1 MRKLLAM
8 ILALVLTAGG
18 ALAEGPK
25 APDYILEG
33 FDGENSGVIWE
44 TNLFF
49 TRMQEKTGISFQF
62 RQEATA
68 DGWTNRK
75 KEIARGENLP
85 DVLFKAELTT
95 EETAQMAKDGI
106 LVDLKPY
113 LEQYAPDLWAILQ
126 ANPEYLA
133 AITLPDGKIVALPAF
148 NRLQNNDL
156 MWINRT
162 WLNRLQLKTPTTADE
177 LTEVLRAFKT
187 QDPNGQNGADEI
199 PLAFIGMWELRFLGH
214 AFGMIDNDYYMAV
227 EDGKVVSHLDS
238 EQNRAFLSWLHTLWE
253 EKLLDQNGFSIA
265 DSLRQITDDKKA
277 IPYGMIMGPTPLTTI
292 PVSALGQY
300 DILMPLKA
308 DGKQVYRDLPG
319 DLIPGTFAIT
329 SACKEPEK
337 LVAWVN
343 ILYTREGSSMAQ
355 YGLEGEEYSWRED
368 GLWEWNED
376 LNTVANYI
384 LKTNTISG
392 GTAAPGI
399 ELEDFQLKYSD
410 EATRRNI
417 EMMAEAK
424 QYSVKP
430 FPAVVLNEE
439 DAAEIARIQKEL
451 GRYAE
456 KTMAC
461 FVTGDIPLDDE
472 NWNAFCDRVH
482 ELGLDDAKAIC
493 QKYVTKENE

>member
-8 ILALVLTAGG
+8 ILALVLTAGC

-214 AFGMIDNDYYMAV
+214 AFGIIDNDYYMAV
-227 EDGKVVSHLDS
+227 EDGNVVSHLDS
-238 EQNRAFLSWLHTLWE
+238 EQNRAFLSWLHTLWD

-265 DSLRQITDDKKA
+265 DALRQITDDKKA

-329 SACKEPEK
+329 SACREPEK

-384 LKTNTISG
+384 LKEKTISG

-417 EMMAEAK
+417 EMMADAK

-430 FPAVVLNEE
+430 FPVVVPDEE

-472 NWNAFCDRVH
+472 NWKAFCDRVH
-482 ELGLDDAKAIC
+482 ELGLDDAKAIW
-493 QKYVTKENE
+493 QKYVTKGNE